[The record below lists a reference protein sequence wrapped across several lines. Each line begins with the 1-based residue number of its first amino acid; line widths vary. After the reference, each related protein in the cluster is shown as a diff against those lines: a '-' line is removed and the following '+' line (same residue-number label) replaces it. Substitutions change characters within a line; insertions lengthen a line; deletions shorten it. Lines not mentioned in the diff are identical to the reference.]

1 MAFLL
6 LLLLLFLLL
15 LSVLL
20 VLLENLE
27 SKIQVGF
34 GVGFP
39 RDLGLREWC
48 FCATGGADW
57 RNGKSCP
64 YKSKSSFTS
73 PSRITS
79 SITSSVRLSRFWK

>member
-6 LLLLLFLLL
+6 LLLL
-15 LSVLL
+15 SVLI

-39 RDLGLREWC
+39 RDLGLREWRL
-48 FCATGGADW
+48 CAAGGADW

-64 YKSKSSFTS
+64 YQVQVELHFT
-73 PSRITS
+73 
-79 SITSSVRLSRFWK
+79 V